1 MGSKASLIY
10 QLQPGR
16 PEKDELAPGA
26 CSGEEGAWEQPC
38 HGRGGRLSPPDPASL
53 WEDEARSCRIALCKS
68 RYFVISPGRLG
79 QEDAP
84 VWRGAP
90 WTQTRSSAPHPCSV
104 GPCRRG
110 WRAGWSYGLRATWHN
125 VAVIDLRSGPGSAI
139 YHLRDRDQVTY
150 RLPAGHHGT
159 DFGLEPGLCPLAAA
173 RPRASSSVALCLSF
187 HSCKMKVVTVVNF

>member
-84 VWRGAP
+84 VWRGGHPGYRPAP
-90 WTQTRSSAPHPCSV
+90 LPPTPAALALV
-104 GPCRRG
+104 GG
-110 WRAGWSYGLRATWHN
+110 AGELGGVTASGRPGTMLQSLTCVQVLVLPEGQGPSHIPSPRWASWH
-125 VAVIDLRSGPGSAI
+125 
-139 YHLRDRDQVTY
+139 
-150 RLPAGHHGT
+150 
-159 DFGLEPGLCPLAAA
+159 
-173 RPRASSSVALCLSF
+173 
-187 HSCKMKVVTVVNF
+187 

>member
-84 VWRGAP
+84 VWRGGAP
-90 WTQTRSSAPHPCSV
+90 WIQTRPSAPHPCSV

-125 VAVIDLRSGPGSAI
+125 VAVIDLRSGPGSA
-139 YHLRDRDQVTY
+139 
-150 RLPAGHHGT
+150 
-159 DFGLEPGLCPLAAA
+159 
-173 RPRASSSVALCLSF
+173 
-187 HSCKMKVVTVVNF
+187 